1 VRQLLTPRWLALT
14 VLALVL
20 VGSFAWLG
28 RWQLDRAR
36 ELQQAPVG
44 PDPAPVS
51 LNSLDPA
58 QAALS
63 GAATGRL
70 VRVSGQYDPVH
81 TFVVPGRTQSGKN
94 GYWVVAI
101 MRLADGNGVLVV
113 RGWTGS
119 ATIPAAQAVPPG
131 AVTVVG
137 RLQQAEASD
146 SGSGQ
151 VPDGQLPSV
160 SPVWV
165 LSAVGYPLRD
175 GFVILR
181 AQTPPAAAG
190 LALVPS
196 PRASAVSVLGF
207 YLQHLAY
214 AVLWWL
220 FAAFVVFFWFR
231 VVRDEVSQQRPP
243 PGTSSAGPGAA
254 PVFADP
260 PAAEPGARAAPVAGI
275 AGSAPSVP
283 DGSG

>member
-1 VRQLLTPRWLALT
+1 MRRLLAPRWLALT

-20 VGSFAWLG
+20 VGAFAWLG

-36 ELQQAPVG
+36 ELQQSPVG

-58 QAALS
+58 QTALS
-63 GAATGRL
+63 AAATGRL
-70 VRVSGQYDPVH
+70 VTLSGQYDPVH
-81 TFVVPGRTQSGKN
+81 SFLVPGRTQSGRN
-94 GYWVVAI
+94 GYWVVSI
-101 MRLADGNGVLVV
+101 LRLADGNGVLVV

-119 ATIPAAQAVPPG
+119 ATLPAAQAAPAG
-131 AVTVVG
+131 DVTVLG

-146 SGSGQ
+146 AGSGQ
-151 VPDGQLPSV
+151 LPAGQVPSV
-160 SPVWV
+160 SPAWV
-165 LSAVGYPLRD
+165 LSAAGYPLRD

-181 AQTPPAAAG
+181 AQTPPTPAG
-190 LALVPS
+190 LRLVPS
-196 PRASAVSVLGF
+196 PRASAASVPGF

-231 VVRDEVSQQRPP
+231 VLRDELVRP
-243 PGTSSAGPGAA
+243 GPAPTTGHATPDALPVAA
-254 PVFADP
+254 RPDD
-260 PAAEPGARAAPVAGI
+260 EQDARAAPVAGMT
-275 AGSAPSVP
+275 GSAPAAP